1 MSSITRRDLIAA
13 LACSGVSLSPG
24 AALAR
29 QNSARRPSTSRHTTF
44 LDILRPPDSAAVF
57 LGLKEQVRL
66 DRTGAR
72 WEGNGILV
80 RTEAGGSDLSIHIS
94 APGRRPT
101 HLRLRWNIAVADHLV
116 VLGDHWERSY
126 GDLQWSC
133 LVPERVM
140 PWYFLTSDGGSL
152 HGYGVKTGGGA
163 LCFWQVDPDGVS
175 LWLNVSNG
183 GAGVD
188 LGERE
193 LLAATVVSRRGEP
206 GQEPLLAARA
216 FCAKMCDAA
225 RPAPSVLYG
234 SNDWY
239 YAYGKNSA
247 EQIVRDAELM
257 SSLAPAKGDR
267 PVTIIDDGWQ
277 DRKAYPDMAALARAI
292 RQRGVRPGLWIR
304 PLQAPPD
311 APTTLLLPKERF
323 RANRRAALA
332 YDPTIPEAL
341 AFVLRKMTE
350 ATAWGYEL
358 VKHDYT
364 TYELFGQWG
373 FEMKAQ
379 PTLPG
384 WNLHD
389 RTRTN
394 AEIVWQLYADLR
406 RAAGDRTIL
415 IGCNTI
421 GHLAAGLFEVQ
432 RTGDDTSGR
441 DWERTRRMGVNTLAC
456 RLPQHRTFFLLD
468 ADCVPI
474 TSATPWSCNRQW
486 LDLVARSGTVLFVSP
501 EPGAIGDE
509 QRQALRE
516 AFQAVQSAG
525 DRARPIDWQT
535 TTTPSR
541 WEFDPPP
548 LAATRRELRRGLA
561 VAAQPSMRAAEAGG
575 RRARAPVTRQYDWY
589 QQTGAWPYEI

>member
-1 MSSITRRDLIAA
+1 
-13 LACSGVSLSPG
+13 
-24 AALAR
+24 
-29 QNSARRPSTSRHTTF
+29 
-44 LDILRPPDSAAVF
+44 
-57 LGLKEQVRL
+57 
-66 DRTGAR
+66 
-72 WEGNGILV
+72 
-80 RTEAGGSDLSIHIS
+80 
-94 APGRRPT
+94 
-101 HLRLRWNIAVADHLV
+101 
-116 VLGDHWERSY
+116 
-126 GDLQWSC
+126 
-133 LVPERVM
+133 M
-140 PWYFLTSDGGSL
+140 PWYFLTRDAESL
-152 HGYGVKTGGGA
+152 HGYGVKTAGGA
-163 LCFWQVDPDGVS
+163 LCFWQVDPEGVS
-175 LWLNVSNG
+175 LWLNVCNG
-183 GAGVD
+183 GSGVD

-193 LLAATVVSRRGEP
+193 LLAAIVVSRAGDPGE
-206 GQEPLLAARA
+206 EPVRAAKA
-216 FCAKMCDAA
+216 FCAKMCDGV
-225 RPAPSVLYG
+225 RPAPCVVYG

-277 DRKAYPDMAALARAI
+277 NTKAYPDMAALAQAI

-311 APTTLLLPKERF
+311 AAPALLLPKERF

-341 AFVLRKMTE
+341 ECVLGKVKE

-379 PTLPG
+379 PTLPD
-384 WNLHD
+384 WSFHD
-389 RTRTN
+389 RSRTN
-394 AEIVWQLYADLR
+394 AEIVRELYAGIR

-441 DWERTRRMGVNTLAC
+441 NWERTRRMGVNTLAC

-474 TSATPWSCNRQW
+474 TTATPWSCNKQW
-486 LDLVARSGTVLFVSP
+486 LDLVARSGTVLLVSP
-501 EPGAIGDE
+501 EPAAIGDE

-516 AFQAVQSAG
+516 AFQIVQSAG
-525 DRARPIDWQT
+525 DDVRPLDWQA

-541 WEFDPPP
+541 WEFGPPS
-548 LAATRRELRRGLA
+548 LAPTHGELRRGHA
-561 VAAQPSMRAAEAGG
+561 VAAQTSMRAAEAGDRRGQG
-575 RRARAPVTRQYDWY
+575 RVQRKYDWY
-589 QQTGAWPYEI
+589 QQTGAWPYDV

>member
-1 MSSITRRDLIAA
+1 MSSITRRDLITA
-13 LACSGVSLSPG
+13 LACSGVGLSSGTTVP
-24 AALAR
+24 R
-29 QNSARRPSTSRHTTF
+29 QNGERGSATARRTTY
-44 LDILRPPDSAAVF
+44 LDVLRQPDSAAVF
-57 LGLKEQVRL
+57 LGLSQQVQLGRA
-66 DRTGAR
+66 GAR
-72 WEGNGILV
+72 WEGQGIRV
-80 RTEAGGSDLSIHIS
+80 RTESGGGALRIHIS
-94 APGRRPT
+94 APGSRPT
-101 HLRLRWNIAVADHLV
+101 HIHLRWNVAVSENLL

-126 GDLQWSC
+126 GDLQWNC

-140 PWYFLTSDGGSL
+140 PWYFLTSDAGTL

-193 LLAATVVSRRGEP
+193 LLTATVVSRRGQP
-206 GQEPLLAARA
+206 GEEPLAAAKA
-216 FCAKMCDAA
+216 FCAKMCDRA
-225 RPAPSVLYG
+225 RPAPAVIYG

-247 EQIVRDAELM
+247 EQIVRDADLM
-257 SSLAPAKGDR
+257 SSLAPAKGVR

-277 DRKAYPDMAALARAI
+277 NRSAYPDMAALAARI

-304 PLQAPPD
+304 PLQALAD
-311 APTTLLLPKERF
+311 APPALLLPRERF
-323 RANRRAALA
+323 RANRRPALA

-341 AFVLRKMTE
+341 EFVLGKMSE

-364 TYELFGQWG
+364 TYELLGQWG
-373 FEMKAQ
+373 FEMKGQ

-384 WNLHD
+384 WNFHD

-394 AEIVWQLYADLR
+394 AEIVRQLYVDLR
-406 RAAGDRTIL
+406 RSAGDRTIL

-441 DWERTRRMGVNTLAC
+441 SWERTRRMGVNTLAC

-474 TSATPWSCNRQW
+474 TTATPWSCNKQW

-509 QRQALRE
+509 QRRALRG
-516 AFQAVQSAG
+516 AFQLVQSVG
-525 DRARPIDWQT
+525 EHARPLDWQT
-535 TTTPSR
+535 TTPNR
-541 WEFDPPP
+541 WEFED
-548 LAATRRELRRGLA
+548 RRGR
-561 VAAQPSMRAAEAGG
+561 VVSRK
-575 RRARAPVTRQYDWY
+575 YDWY
-589 QQTGAWPYEI
+589 QQAGAWPYDV

>member
-1 MSSITRRDLIAA
+1 MSSITRRDLITS
-13 LACSGVSLSPG
+13 LACSGVGLSPG
-24 AALAR
+24 TTFRR
-29 QNSARRPSTSRHTTF
+29 QNGERRSATARRTTY
-44 LDILRPPDSAAVF
+44 LDLLRQPDSAAAF
-57 LGLKEQVRL
+57 LGLGQQVQLGRA
-66 DRTGAR
+66 GAR
-72 WEGNGILV
+72 WEGQGIRV
-80 RTEAGGSDLSIHIS
+80 RMESGAGALRIHIS
-94 APGRRPT
+94 APGSRPT
-101 HLRLRWNIAVADHLV
+101 HIHLRWNVAVSENLL

-126 GDLQWSC
+126 GDLQWNC

-140 PWYFLTSDGGSL
+140 PWYFLTSDSGSL

-163 LCFWQVDPDGVS
+163 LCFWQLDPNGVS
-175 LWLNVSNG
+175 LWLDVSNG

-193 LLAATVVSRRGEP
+193 LPAATVVSRRGEP
-206 GQEPLLAARA
+206 GEEPLRAAKA
-216 FCAKMCDAA
+216 FCAKMCDLP
-225 RPAPSVLYG
+225 RPTPSLIYG

-257 SSLAPAKGDR
+257 SSVAPPKGDR

-277 DRKAYPDMAALARAI
+277 NRKAYPDMAALALSI

-304 PLQAPPD
+304 PLQAPAG
-311 APTTLLLPKERF
+311 APAALLLPRERF
-323 RANRRAALA
+323 RASRRPAPA

-341 AFVLRKMTE
+341 DFVLGKLNE
-350 ATAWGYEL
+350 ATAWGFEL

-373 FEMKAQ
+373 FEMKGR
-379 PTLPG
+379 PSLPG

-389 RTRTN
+389 RSRTN
-394 AEIVWQLYADLR
+394 AEIVRQLYADLR
-406 RAAGDRTIL
+406 RVAGDRTIL

-441 DWERTRRMGVNTLAC
+441 NWERTRRMGVNTLAC

-468 ADCVPI
+468 ADCVPVTI
-474 TSATPWSCNRQW
+474 ATPWSCNRQW

-501 EPGAIGDE
+501 EPAAIGNE

-516 AFQAVQSAG
+516 AFQLVQSAG
-525 DRARPIDWQT
+525 ERVRAIDWQT
-535 TTTPSR
+535 TTTPGR
-541 WEFDPPP
+541 WEFQD
-548 LAATRRELRRGLA
+548 RRGE
-561 VAAQPSMRAAEAGG
+561 VVNRK
-575 RRARAPVTRQYDWY
+575 YDWY
-589 QQTGAWPYEI
+589 QQTGAWPYDV